1 MEKDRFGACT
11 KGGGIWDL
19 CPPPPPQRFGPE
31 LRISES
37 LSEEERQTNNAAD
50 VVAVIAALRR
60 FETTDCKICVFT
72 DSEYVVLGGGGG
84 GGAARKWQ
92 QNGWVGSRGPLTNV
106 RLWVELLDV
115 LSYMGDRVQWVQV
128 PSHVGLEGN
137 EVANDLAIDGMCRSP
152 LWGVVHGRPA
162 PPPVVGAVTEPEVRS
177 PLESSFEG
185 SDDESLCE
193 FAVDLAERSSDGSW
207 HNSGS
212 KGSSGASDFAPAR
225 DHGLYVGL
233 VGGYSEDTEP
243 APSLEVSDWEG
254 HLRRKCATLL
264 KK

>member
-1 MEKDRFGACT
+1 MEKDRFSACT
-11 KGGGIWDL
+11 KGGGCGIYA
-19 CPPPPPQRFGPE
+19 PPPPQRFGPE

-72 DSEYVVLGGGGG
+72 NSEYVVLGGGGV
-84 GGAARKWQ
+84 ARKWQ

-137 EVANDLAIDGMCRSP
+137 EVANDLAIVGMCRSLCGGWYTGDRP
-152 LWGVVHGRPA
+152 QPRLW
-162 PPPVVGAVTEPEVRS
+162 
-177 PLESSFEG
+177 
-185 SDDESLCE
+185 
-193 FAVDLAERSSDGSW
+193 ER
-207 HNSGS
+207 
-212 KGSSGASDFAPAR
+212 
-225 DHGLYVGL
+225 
-233 VGGYSEDTEP
+233 
-243 APSLEVSDWEG
+243 
-254 HLRRKCATLL
+254 
-264 KK
+264 